1 VQREQVQQY
10 TFLRKL
16 NELILSDPRDPK
28 QIMNSRSRFIEAAS
42 RGKILANKCA
52 KCSHITLE
60 TTYFCEKCSS
70 AIFTTE
76 EYDGVGNVVTFT
88 IQSVAPEGFTDAG
101 LYAWVVFR
109 VDGAPLKVSGFLKD
123 IRAPSDLPIGSKV
136 QVAGFDEKHG
146 LLLKR
151 V

>member
-1 VQREQVQQY
+1 
-10 TFLRKL
+10 
-16 NELILSDPRDPK
+16 LSDSRDPN
-28 QIMNSRSRFIEAAS
+28 QIMNRRSRFIEAAS

-52 KCSHITLE
+52 KCNHSTLE

-70 AIFTTE
+70 DIFTTE
-76 EYDGVGNVVTFT
+76 EYDGLGNVVTFT

-101 LYAWVVFR
+101 SYAWVVFR
-109 VDGAPLKVSGFLKD
+109 VDGTTFNVSGFLKD

-136 QVAGFDEKHG
+136 QVTGFDEKHG

>member
-1 VQREQVQQY
+1 M
-10 TFLRKL
+10 
-16 NELILSDPRDPK
+16 SDSRDPNP
-28 QIMNSRSRFIEAAS
+28 IMNRRSRFIEAAS

-52 KCSHITLE
+52 KCNHSTLE

-70 AIFTTE
+70 DVFTTE
-76 EYDGVGNVVTFT
+76 EYDGLGNVVTFT

-101 LYAWVVFR
+101 SYAWVVFR
-109 VDGAPLKVSGFLKD
+109 VDGTTFNVSGFLMD

-136 QVAGFDEKHG
+136 QVTGFDEKHG

>member
-1 VQREQVQQY
+1 
-10 TFLRKL
+10 
-16 NELILSDPRDPK
+16 
-28 QIMNSRSRFIEAAS
+28 MNRRSRFIEAAS
-42 RGKILANKCA
+42 RGKVLANKCS
-52 KCSHITLE
+52 KCGYSTLE

-70 AIFTTE
+70 SVSTTE
-76 EYDGVGNVVTFT
+76 EYDGLGNVVTFT

-109 VDGAPLKVSGFLKD
+109 VEGAPFKVSGFLKN
-123 IRAPSDLPIGSKV
+123 ISAPSDLPIGSKV
-136 QVAGFDEKHG
+136 QVTGFDEKHG

>member
-1 VQREQVQQY
+1 
-10 TFLRKL
+10 
-16 NELILSDPRDPK
+16 
-28 QIMNSRSRFIEAAS
+28 MNRRSRFIEAAS

-52 KCSHITLE
+52 KCSYSSLE

-70 AIFTTE
+70 DVFTTE
-76 EYDGVGNVVTFT
+76 EYEGVGNVVTFT

-109 VDGAPLKVSGFLKD
+109 VDGTPFNVSGFLND
-123 IRAPSDLPIGSKV
+123 IRSPSDLPIGSKV
-136 QVAGFDEKHG
+136 QVTGFDEKHG

>member
-1 VQREQVQQY
+1 M
-10 TFLRKL
+10 
-16 NELILSDPRDPK
+16 SDSRDPN
-28 QIMNSRSRFIEAAS
+28 QIMNRRSRFIEAAS

-52 KCSHITLE
+52 KCGHSTLE

-70 AIFTTE
+70 DIFTTE
-76 EYDGVGNVVTFT
+76 EYDGLGNVVTFT

-101 LYAWVVFR
+101 SYAWVVFR
-109 VDGAPLKVSGFLKD
+109 VDGTTFNVSGFLKD

-136 QVAGFDEKHG
+136 QVTGFDEKHG